1 MLGLCSLIYTLNI
14 PFFEKCKSNE
24 EAWPWQTDPEG
35 HQRSFKRMT
44 IKTAINTLLIGNFFD
59 RSLTTNFA
67 PKKRFFSTKKLDSK
81 FRKKILIFH

>member
-1 MLGLCSLIYTLNI
+1 MLGLCSLIYTLDL

-24 EAWPWQTDPEG
+24 EAWPWQTDPEA

-59 RSLTTNFA
+59 RLLPTIFA
-67 PKKRFFSTKKLDSK
+67 PKKTIFFNKKLTNK
-81 FRKKILIFH
+81 FPKKNLIFG